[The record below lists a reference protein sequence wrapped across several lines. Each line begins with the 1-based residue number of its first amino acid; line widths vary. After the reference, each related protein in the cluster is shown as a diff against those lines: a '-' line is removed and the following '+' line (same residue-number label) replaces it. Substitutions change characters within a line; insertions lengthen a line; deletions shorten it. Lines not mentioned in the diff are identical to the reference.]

1 MEQFLTV
8 KKYPYFIA
16 GILVFLGLYLTS
28 LYHYLLFHS
37 LAEIFSITI
46 ACGIF
51 MIAWNS
57 RQFIDNNYLLFIGI
71 AYLFVAGVDLIHAL
85 AYKGMGVFEGY
96 ETNLATQLW
105 IATRYMV
112 SLSLLIAPLL
122 FRRKLK
128 TNLIFFGYIV
138 VTSISLLSIFY
149 WNIFPVCF
157 IEGMGLTPFEKISEY
172 IITLI
177 FLASI
182 VLLFKNRGEFARNVF
197 QWIVWSIIM
206 AIACELAFTFY
217 IHAYGFSNMVGH
229 FFEILS
235 FYFIYKAIIETGLT
249 KPHDLLFRNLKQTEV
264 LLREEKN
271 KIQGYLDIAGVVL
284 VAIDSD
290 QKVTLINKKGGETLG
305 YDETE
310 IIGKNWFDT
319 FIPER
324 DRGEVKTGFK
334 KLMDGEVE
342 PIEYFENP
350 ILTRSGEERIMAW
363 HNSVL
368 RDKKNN
374 IISILSSGEDI
385 TERKKM
391 EKSLAQLASY
401 PELNPNPVVEV
412 DLTGYVSY
420 FNSAAKQLFPDLPS
434 MEIIHPWLEGFESL
448 AMMLQKDP
456 QTFHTREMKIGDVW
470 YEQTIHC
477 VSEGKRLRIYGLDIT
492 ERKEAEG
499 ALKNALEGSKQRGA
513 EISALLEGSRAVLE
527 YHEFKDSAQSIF
539 DSCKNLIGATAG
551 YIALLSKDG
560 AENEVLFLDSGGLSC
575 TVDPSLPMPIR
586 GLREEAYRTGKTVFH
601 NDFSKSEYVKFMP
614 KGHAD
619 LHNVLFAPLVIKE
632 KVTGLIG
639 LANKTN
645 GFTENDARMASA
657 FGEFAAVALQNSR
670 TLEALENSEERYR
683 TVAQTANDAIIS
695 VDGHG
700 HIIFWN
706 NSAELTFGYSFD
718 EVVGR
723 PLTFIMPERFCE
735 SHQEAMSRV
744 ISTGKSNIVGKT
756 VEMVGL
762 RKDGHEFPIELSL
775 ANWKIREEIFF
786 TGIIRDITQRKQA
799 GDVLRQKT
807 HELGERVKE
816 LNSLYA
822 FSKLIEK
829 PDIRLPEIFQGLVDI
844 IPSGWQYP
852 EMTCARLVLEDQIF
866 KTANFMET
874 IWKQSSPI
882 LVDGRHIGD
891 LEVYYLEGKP
901 EFEEGPFLKDERNLI
916 DALAGRLGKTIK
928 RIWAEEALQKAHDE
942 LEQRVKERTAQLMRA
957 NEQLNQEMEEHK
969 QVEEEKVRQHRRL
982 EALWKITRNIDADYK
997 TLYDMVLVEII
1008 EMTQSRYGFYGFI
1021 NEDESVMTIHSW
1033 SKEAMESCK
1042 ISDKP
1047 IEFPIVK
1054 AGLWGEAVRKRKIS
1068 IVNDYKGDHPGK
1080 KGIPEG
1086 HVSLTRVL
1094 TVPVFSHGR
1103 IIALATISDK
1113 PTDYT
1118 EEDAEQINA
1127 FMTHLQVILE
1137 RRQAEEALRES
1148 ENRLRSLSSQLL
1160 TVQENERKRIAME
1173 LHDGIGQ
1180 LLTAIKFKVEN
1191 VLQEKGKARANEKS
1205 LEAII
1210 PMVKESVEEI
1220 RRIQMDLR
1228 PSVLDDLGILAT
1240 IGWFTREFQK
1250 VYSHISIEKEIH
1262 LLEDQVPD
1270 PLKIVLFRVIQEA
1283 MNNIAKYSKADLVHL
1298 SLQKTDG
1305 TIELAIQ
1312 DNGQGFNLMEVLS
1325 VEGSKRGL
1333 GLTSMRERTEL
1344 SGGSFVVESTR
1355 GRGTVIRAL
1364 WPTG

>member
-57 RQFIDNNYLLFIGI
+57 RQFFANNYLLFIGI
-71 AYLFVAGVDLIHAL
+71 AYLFVAGVDLIHTL

-157 IEGMGLTPFEKISEY
+157 IEGMGLTPFKKISEY
-172 IITLI
+172 IISLI

-305 YDETE
+305 YDKTE

-324 DRGEVKTGFK
+324 DRDEVKTVFK

-368 RDKKNN
+368 RDEKNN

-391 EKSLAQLASY
+391 EGSLAQLASF

-420 FNSAAKQLFPDLPS
+420 FNPAAKQLFPDLPS

-560 AENEVLFLDSGGLSC
+560 SENEVLFLDSGGLPCS
-575 TVDPSLPMPIR
+575 VDTNLPMPIR
-586 GLREEAYRTGKTVFH
+586 GLRAEAYRTGKTVYH
-601 NDFSKSEYVKFMP
+601 NDFIKSEHIQFIP
-614 KGHAD
+614 KGHVT
-619 LHNVLFAPLVIKE
+619 LSNVLFAPLVLKGT
-632 KVTGLIG
+632 VVGLLG
-639 LANKTN
+639 LSNKPG
-645 GFTENDARMASA
+645 GFIENDIRMASA
-657 FGEFAAVALQNSR
+657 FGELAAIALQNSR
-670 TLEALENSEERYR
+670 MLESLETSEEHFRS
-683 TVAQTANDAIIS
+683 VVQTANDAIITADS
-695 VDGHG
+695 RGNIV
-700 HIIFWN
+700 FWN
-706 NSAELTFGYSFD
+706 NIAEFIFGYTAR
-718 EVVGR
+718 EVVGK
-723 PLTFIMPERFCE
+723 PLTIIISGRFHID
-735 SHQEAMSRV
+735 HQKAVDQFALTNQSK
-744 ISTGKSNIVGKT
+744 IIGKT

-762 RKDGHEFPIELSL
+762 RKDGSEFPVELSL
-775 ANWKIREEIFF
+775 ATWRIKEDISF
-786 TGIIRDITQRKQA
+786 TGILRDITERKKMNEE
-799 GDVLRQKT
+799 LRRSR
-807 HELGERVKE
+807 G
-816 LNSLYA
+816 
-822 FSKLIEK
+822 
-829 PDIRLPEIFQGLVDI
+829 
-844 IPSGWQYP
+844 
-852 EMTCARLVLEDQIF
+852 
-866 KTANFMET
+866 
-874 IWKQSSPI
+874 
-882 LVDGRHIGD
+882 
-891 LEVYYLEGKP
+891 
-901 EFEEGPFLKDERNLI
+901 
-916 DALAGRLGKTIK
+916 
-928 RIWAEEALQKAHDE
+928 E
-942 LEQRVKERTAQLMRA
+942 LEIRVQERTAELA
-957 NEQLNQEMEEHK
+957 KAYEELADK
-969 QVEEEKVRQHRRL
+969 SRILESFITFTITPLVFLDKNFNFVRVNKAYAKACQR
-982 EALWKITRNIDADYK
+982 D
-997 TLYDMVLVEII
+997 
-1008 EMTQSRYGFYGFI
+1008 
-1021 NEDESVMTIHSW
+1021 
-1033 SKEAMESCK
+1033 
-1042 ISDKP
+1042 IS
-1047 IEFPIVK
+1047 EFPGHNHFEFYPSDAK
-1054 AGLWGEAVRKRKIS
+1054 AVFEQVVQTKVTYQAIARPFTFPDHPEWGTTYWDWNLTPILDDAGEVESLVLSLEDVTKRKRAE
-1068 IVNDYKGDHPGK
+1068 N
-1080 KGIPEG
+1080 
-1086 HVSLTRVL
+1086 
-1094 TVPVFSHGR
+1094 
-1103 IIALATISDK
+1103 ALK
-1113 PTDYT
+1113 
-1118 EEDAEQINA
+1118 
-1127 FMTHLQVILE
+1127 
-1137 RRQAEEALRES
+1137 ES
-1148 ENRLRSLSSQLL
+1148 ESRLRSLSSQLL

-1283 MNNIAKYSKADLVHL
+1283 MNNIAKHSKADLVHL

-1325 VEGSKRGL
+1325 VEGSRRGL

-1344 SGGSFVVESTR
+1344 SGGSFVVESIP
-1355 GRGTVIRAL
+1355 GKGTVIKAI
-1364 WPTG
+1364 WTT

>member
-8 KKYPYFIA
+8 KRYPYFIA

-28 LYHYLLFHS
+28 FYHYLLFHS
-37 LAEIFSITI
+37 LAEIFSIVV

-71 AYLFVAGVDLIHAL
+71 AYLFVGGLDLFHTL
-85 AYKGMGVFEGY
+85 SYKGMGVFEGY

-112 SLSLLIAPLL
+112 SLSFLIAPLL

-157 IEGMGLTPFEKISEY
+157 IEGVGLTPFEKISEY
-172 IITLI
+172 IISLI

-217 IHAYGFSNMVGH
+217 IHAYGFSNMFGH

-324 DRGEVKTGFK
+324 DRDEVKTGFK

-385 TERKKM
+385 TERKGM

-586 GLREEAYRTGKTVFH
+586 GLREEAYRKGKTVFH
-601 NDFSKSEYVKFMP
+601 NDFSKSEYAKFMP

-619 LHNVLFAPLVIKE
+619 LHNVLFAPLVIGG
-632 KVTGLIG
+632 KVIGLMG
-639 LANKTN
+639 LANKPAS
-645 GFTENDARMASA
+645 FVENDARMASA
-657 FGEFAAVALQNSR
+657 FGELAAVALQNSR

-762 RKDGHEFPIELSL
+762 RKDGSEFPIELSL
-775 ANWKIREEIFF
+775 ATWRIKEDIFF
-786 TGIIRDITQRKQA
+786 TGILRDITDRKKMNEE
-799 GDVLRQKT
+799 LRRSR
-807 HELGERVKE
+807 G
-816 LNSLYA
+816 
-822 FSKLIEK
+822 
-829 PDIRLPEIFQGLVDI
+829 
-844 IPSGWQYP
+844 
-852 EMTCARLVLEDQIF
+852 
-866 KTANFMET
+866 
-874 IWKQSSPI
+874 
-882 LVDGRHIGD
+882 
-891 LEVYYLEGKP
+891 
-901 EFEEGPFLKDERNLI
+901 
-916 DALAGRLGKTIK
+916 
-928 RIWAEEALQKAHDE
+928 E
-942 LEQRVKERTAQLMRA
+942 LEIRVQERTAELILA
-957 NEQLNQEMEEHK
+957 NEQLKQEMEERK
-969 QVEEEKVRQHRRL
+969 
-982 EALWKITRNIDADYK
+982 
-997 TLYDMVLVEII
+997 
-1008 EMTQSRYGFYGFI
+1008 
-1021 NEDESVMTIHSW
+1021 
-1033 SKEAMESCK
+1033 
-1042 ISDKP
+1042 
-1047 IEFPIVK
+1047 K
-1054 AGLWGEAVRKRKIS
+1054 A
-1068 IVNDYKGDHPGK
+1068 
-1080 KGIPEG
+1080 EG
-1086 HVSLTRVL
+1086 
-1094 TVPVFSHGR
+1094 
-1103 IIALATISDK
+1103 
-1113 PTDYT
+1113 
-1118 EEDAEQINA
+1118 
-1127 FMTHLQVILE
+1127 
-1137 RRQAEEALRES
+1137 ALRES
-1148 ENRLRSLSSQLL
+1148 ETKYRIVADNTYDWESWVNPEGHFIYVSPSCKRITGYELEDFLKDPDLFLRITHPDDRSVFIHHQEEVNQKLEGGEVEFRIIRPDGSYRWIGHVCQPVFDTRRNFLGHRGSNRDITERKIAEEGLRESEKRLRLLSSQLL